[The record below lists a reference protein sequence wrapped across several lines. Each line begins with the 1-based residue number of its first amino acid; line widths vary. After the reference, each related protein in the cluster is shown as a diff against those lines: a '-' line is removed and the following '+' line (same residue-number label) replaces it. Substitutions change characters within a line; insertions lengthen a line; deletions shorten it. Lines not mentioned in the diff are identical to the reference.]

1 MMAGDWTESRDGGTQ
16 GQVCS
21 EAVTRAG
28 ADYCKTINNSWT
40 SHYSPKL
47 GHRIQSPPSEILLVL
62 SAIALKFW
70 LGSYHMYNALHSGP
84 FSIV

>member
-1 MMAGDWTESRDGGTQ
+1 MAVSKADDGRRLDREQGMGDTGQ

-47 GHRIQSPPSEILLVL
+47 GHRIQSPPSQ
-62 SAIALKFW
+62 K
-70 LGSYHMYNALHSGP
+70 YC
-84 FSIV
+84 